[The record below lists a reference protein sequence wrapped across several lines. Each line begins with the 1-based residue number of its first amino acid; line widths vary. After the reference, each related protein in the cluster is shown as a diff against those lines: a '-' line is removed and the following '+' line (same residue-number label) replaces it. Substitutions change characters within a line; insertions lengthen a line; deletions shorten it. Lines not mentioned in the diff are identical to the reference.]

1 MGAYVKHK
9 FKKGFVLNEEG
20 LRKINDILSNRFKE
34 YHEDLKPMYKV
45 FRKDSFTYSTSN
57 IDDVLK
63 EENSISNEI
72 KAISISCENTSG
84 IEFQLD
90 FEAGERTLLVIEGE
104 DRDLI
109 YLILSDIRNYLND
122 EVQVKRRIIPDRFT
136 MRMLMLILTM
146 AFIMLFFATLLN
158 SITSNGI
165 SEEVL
170 ISMTIEQKIDYLIQ
184 RNNGL
189 GSSGNVLGGKTYL
202 VLGLWLGVMIVMMFG
217 DTLTFKVLNYL
228 FPQNVFLI
236 GKGIDR
242 YEKQIGLRGK
252 IVWTVFVGAIVSI
265 LAGFIVYIL
274 TKS

>member
-34 YHEDLKPMYKV
+34 HHEDLKPMYKV

-122 EVQVKRRIIPDRFT
+122 EVQVKRRLIPDRFT

-146 AFIMLFFATLLN
+146 AFIMLFFVTLLN
-158 SITSNGI
+158 SMTSNGI

-217 DTLTFKVLNYL
+217 DTLTLKVLNYL